1 MECDGRCVG
10 SPGRV
15 AAVESDANYPG
26 VTSKRTNEQEI
37 LCTARNLRKDILL
50 AAQGPRRGLSQIL
63 CKHCEAVQNRAKMFQ
78 GGSGAISCRLVYK
91 ITAV

>member
-26 VTSKRTNEQEI
+26 ATSKRTNEQEI
-37 LCTARNLRKDILL
+37 LCTARNLRKVVLLL
-50 AAQGPRRGLSQIL
+50 AL
-63 CKHCEAVQNRAKMFQ
+63 EASPSDGEDNFAVV
-78 GGSGAISCRLVYK
+78 GAVGIFSRSE
-91 ITAV
+91 